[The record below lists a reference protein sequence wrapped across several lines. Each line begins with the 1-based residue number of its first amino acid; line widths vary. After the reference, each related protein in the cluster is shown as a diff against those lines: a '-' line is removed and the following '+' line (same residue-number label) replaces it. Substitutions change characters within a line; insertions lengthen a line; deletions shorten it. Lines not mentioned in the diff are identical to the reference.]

1 MSNSRNKE
9 NGGTRNDDRT
19 NIAFIEN
26 FPWYDPEKEGKGQL
40 YAPYPSNDGGQSPH
54 QSRNR

>member
-1 MSNSRNKE
+1 MSNSRKKE
-9 NGGTRNDDRT
+9 NSGTRNDDGS

-40 YAPYPSNDGGQSPH
+40 YAPYPSGDGG
-54 QSRNR
+54 